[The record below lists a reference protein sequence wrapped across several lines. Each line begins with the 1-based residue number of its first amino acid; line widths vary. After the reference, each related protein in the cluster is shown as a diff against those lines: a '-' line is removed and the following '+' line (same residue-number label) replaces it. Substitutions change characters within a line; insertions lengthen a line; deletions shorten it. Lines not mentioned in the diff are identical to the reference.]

1 MEYTLHWLDYLAI
14 IFMLVASVGIA
25 VYFTK
30 SSGNDMESFF
40 VSGRSLPW
48 YAAGASLTATSFAA
62 DTPIWVTAL
71 IREHGIHFVWQ
82 FCLPFIGA
90 VLTAVYFGRR
100 WRRMAFLTDVELV
113 EARFGGGFAS
123 FLRGFGGA
131 FGALV
136 MCPLTCGWV
145 IKAMETISREAL
157 GFPPEMRIYVT
168 IGVVIMA
175 IIVSTFGGLSGVV
188 YADFFQ
194 LIFAV
199 FGTVLLAVMAV
210 LAVGGPGAMVEK
222 LHALSHWSG
231 NNLELIPKIGSEPGQ
246 LPIWDLITF
255 VLLGIS
261 IAIGGGY
268 NAQRL
273 LACKDSNH
281 ASRAQLLHTVCYY
294 ALMPWPW
301 IVVALCSLILIP
313 HIPDA
318 EQGSAY
324 PKMVMMVLPIGMRGI
339 LVAALLAAFI
349 STITTLFNWGSS
361 YLMNDVYRRFIN
373 KDASDRTYVM
383 MGRVA
388 TAIIAAAGAYIS
400 LKADSILQLLS
411 LSYVLGAGGII
422 IAFSQ
427 WFWWRLN
434 RYGAMA
440 GFVVGWFVLFGML
453 VFKIFDAPMGWLLN
467 LPDTVTYS
475 STLITTEAGKTL
487 IDTSSFD
494 GVVFS
499 TAASLTGA
507 RMLFALVTVTASVFI
522 VTMLT
527 PPEPMEGL
535 KKFLLMA
542 RPFPMGWKPVIRELG
557 QPYDPVESF
566 GRTMLSWFIG
576 MVMVLSL
583 IYGIGEL
590 IIGKTSLGIACLVVS
605 LLTLIWTLVRFK
617 QDYEHELKAYGKH
630 P

>member
-1 MEYTLHWLDYLAI
+1 MDYTLHWLDYIAI
-14 IFMLVASVGIA
+14 IFMLVASIGIA

-30 SSGNDMESFF
+30 SGGKDMESFF

-48 YAAGASLTATSFAA
+48 FAAGASLTATSFAA

-199 FGTVLLAVMAV
+199 FGTVLLAVMSV
-210 LAVGGPGAMVEK
+210 IAVGGPAIMVEK

-231 NNLELIPKIGSEPGQ
+231 NNLDLIPTIGSEPGQ
-246 LPIWDLITF
+246 LPFWDLVTF

-281 ASRAQLLHTVCYY
+281 ASGAQLLHTVCYY

-324 PKMVMMVLPIGMRGI
+324 PKMVMMVLPIGLRGI

-361 YLMNDVYRRFIN
+361 YLMNDVFRRFIN
-373 KDASDRTYVM
+373 KDASEGTYVV
-383 MGRVA
+383 MGRFA
-388 TAIIAAAGAYIS
+388 TVLIAAAGAYIS

-411 LSYVLGAGGII
+411 LAYVLGAGGII
-422 IAFSQ
+422 IAFAQ

-440 GFVVGWFVLFGML
+440 GFLVGWFVLFGML
-453 VFKIFDAPMGWLLN
+453 VFKIFDAPMAALLN
-467 LPDTVTYS
+467 LP
-475 STLITTEAGKTL
+475 
-487 IDTSSFD
+487 D

-507 RMLFALVTVTASVFI
+507 RMLFALVTVTVAVFI
-522 VTMLT
+522 VTLLT

-566 GRTMLSWFIG
+566 GRTMVSWVIG
-576 MVMVLSL
+576 MVMVMAL

-590 IIGKTSLGIACLVVS
+590 IIGKTWLGLACLALSVI
-605 LLTLIWTLVRFK
+605 TLVWTLLRFR

>member
-1 MEYTLHWLDYLAI
+1 MDYTLHWLDYAAI
-14 IFMLVASVGIA
+14 FFMLVASVGIA

-30 SSGNDMESFF
+30 SGGKDMESFF

-48 YAAGASLTATSFAA
+48 FAAGASLTATSFAA

-71 IREHGIHFVWQ
+71 IREQGIHFVWQ
-82 FCLPFIGA
+82 FCLPFTGA

-175 IIVSTFGGLSGVV
+175 IIVSSFGGLSGVV

-199 FGTVLLAVMAV
+199 LGTVLLAVLSVM
-210 LAVGGPGAMVEK
+210 AVGGPSVMVEK
-222 LHALSHWSG
+222 LHAISHWSG

-246 LPIWDLITF
+246 LPIWDLVTF

-261 IAIGGGY
+261 VAIGGGY

-273 LACKDSNH
+273 LACKDSRH
-281 ASRAQLLHTVCYY
+281 ASGAQLLHTICYY

-301 IVVALCSLILIP
+301 IVVALCSMILLP

-324 PKMVMMVLPIGMRGI
+324 PKMVMMVLPIGLRGI

-361 YLMNDVYRRFIN
+361 YLMNDV
-373 KDASDRTYVM
+373 V
-383 MGRVA
+383 
-388 TAIIAAAGAYIS
+388 
-400 LKADSILQLLS
+400 
-411 LSYVLGAGGII
+411 
-422 IAFSQ
+422 
-427 WFWWRLN
+427 
-434 RYGAMA
+434 
-440 GFVVGWFVLFGML
+440 
-453 VFKIFDAPMGWLLN
+453 
-467 LPDTVTYS
+467 
-475 STLITTEAGKTL
+475 
-487 IDTSSFD
+487 
-494 GVVFS
+494 
-499 TAASLTGA
+499 
-507 RMLFALVTVTASVFI
+507 
-522 VTMLT
+522 
-527 PPEPMEGL
+527 
-535 KKFLLMA
+535 
-542 RPFPMGWKPVIRELG
+542 
-557 QPYDPVESF
+557 
-566 GRTMLSWFIG
+566 
-576 MVMVLSL
+576 
-583 IYGIGEL
+583 
-590 IIGKTSLGIACLVVS
+590 
-605 LLTLIWTLVRFK
+605 
-617 QDYEHELKAYGKH
+617 
-630 P
+630 

>member
-1 MEYTLHWLDYLAI
+1 
-14 IFMLVASVGIA
+14 
-25 VYFTK
+25 
-30 SSGNDMESFF
+30 
-40 VSGRSLPW
+40 
-48 YAAGASLTATSFAA
+48 
-62 DTPIWVTAL
+62 
-71 IREHGIHFVWQ
+71 
-82 FCLPFIGA
+82 
-90 VLTAVYFGRR
+90 
-100 WRRMAFLTDVELV
+100 
-113 EARFGGGFAS
+113 
-123 FLRGFGGA
+123 
-131 FGALV
+131 

-222 LHALSHWSG
+222 LHGLSHWSG
-231 NNLELIPKIGSEPGQ
+231 NNLDLIPAIGSEPGQ
-246 LPIWDLITF
+246 LPFWDLVTF

-281 ASRAQLLHTVCYY
+281 ASGAQLLHTVCYY

-373 KDASDRTYVM
+373 KNASDRTYVM

-440 GFVVGWFVLFGML
+440 GFLIGWFVLFGML
-453 VFKIFDAPMGWLLN
+453 VFKIFDAPMAALLN
-467 LPDTVTYS
+467 LP
-475 STLITTEAGKTL
+475 E
-487 IDTSSFD
+487 

-557 QPYDPVESF
+557 EPYDPVESF
-566 GRTMLSWFIG
+566 GRTMMSWFIG

>member
-30 SSGNDMESFF
+30 SGGKDMESFF

-48 YAAGASLTATSFAA
+48 FAAGASLTATSFAA

-199 FGTVLLAVMAV
+199 FGTVLLAVMSV
-210 LAVGGPGAMVEK
+210 IAVGGPAVMVEK
-222 LHALSHWSG
+222 LHAISHWSG
-231 NNLELIPKIGSEPGQ
+231 NNLDLIPAIGSEPGQ
-246 LPIWDLITF
+246 LPIWDLVTF

-281 ASRAQLLHTVCYY
+281 ASGAQLLHTVCYY

-313 HIPDA
+313 HITDA

-324 PKMVMMVLPIGMRGI
+324 PKMVMMVLPIGLRGI

-361 YLMNDVYRRFIN
+361 YLMNDVFRRFIN
-373 KDASDRTYVM
+373 KDASEGTYVV
-383 MGRVA
+383 MGRFA
-388 TAIIAAAGAYIS
+388 TVLIAAAGAYIS

-411 LSYVLGAGGII
+411 LAYVLGAGGII
-422 IAFSQ
+422 IAFAQ

-440 GFVVGWFVLFGML
+440 GFLVGWFVLFGML
-453 VFKIFDAPMGWLLN
+453 VFKIFDAPMAALLN
-467 LPDTVTYS
+467 LP
-475 STLITTEAGKTL
+475 E
-487 IDTSSFD
+487 

-542 RPFPMGWKPVIRELG
+542 RPFPFGWKPVIRELG

-566 GRTMLSWFIG
+566 GRTMVSWVIG
-576 MVMVLSL
+576 MVMVLAL

-590 IIGKTSLGIACLVVS
+590 IIGKTPIGLGCLAIFVI
-605 LLTLIWTLVRFK
+605 TLIWTLIRFK

>member
-14 IFMLVASVGIA
+14 IFMLVASVGIG

-48 YAAGASLTATSFAA
+48 FAAGASLTATSFAA

-82 FCLPFIGA
+82 FCLPFTGA

-136 MCPLTCGWV
+136 MCPLTCAWV

-199 FGTVLLAVMAV
+199 FGTVLLAVMSV
-210 LAVGGPGAMVEK
+210 IAVGGPAVMVEK
-222 LHALSHWSG
+222 LHAISHWSG
-231 NNLELIPKIGSEPGQ
+231 NNLDLIPAIGSEPGQ
-246 LPIWDLITF
+246 LPIWDLVTF

-281 ASRAQLLHTVCYY
+281 ASGAQLLHTVCYY

-313 HIPDA
+313 HITDA

-324 PKMVMMVLPIGMRGI
+324 PKMVMMVLPIGLRGI

-361 YLMNDVYRRFIN
+361 YLMNDVFRRFIN
-373 KDASDRTYVM
+373 KDASEGTYVV
-383 MGRVA
+383 MGRFA
-388 TAIIAAAGAYIS
+388 TVLIAAAGAYIS

-411 LSYVLGAGGII
+411 LAYVLGAGGII
-422 IAFSQ
+422 IAFAQ

-440 GFVVGWFVLFGML
+440 GFLVGWFVLFGML
-453 VFKIFDAPMGWLLN
+453 VFKIFDAPMAALLN
-467 LPDTVTYS
+467 LP
-475 STLITTEAGKTL
+475 E
-487 IDTSSFD
+487 

-542 RPFPMGWKPVIRELG
+542 RPFPFGWKPVIRELG

-566 GRTMLSWFIG
+566 GRTMVSWVIG
-576 MVMVLSL
+576 MVMVLAL

-590 IIGKTSLGIACLVVS
+590 IIGKTPIGLGCLAIFVI
-605 LLTLIWTLVRFK
+605 TLIWTLIRFK

>member
-30 SSGNDMESFF
+30 SGGKDMESFF

-48 YAAGASLTATSFAA
+48 FAAGASLTATSFAA

-199 FGTVLLAVMAV
+199 FGTVLLAVMSV
-210 LAVGGPGAMVEK
+210 IAVGGPAVMVEK

-231 NNLELIPKIGSEPGQ
+231 NNLDLIPAIGSEPGQ
-246 LPIWDLITF
+246 LPIWDLVTF

-273 LACKDSNH
+273 LACKNSNH
-281 ASRAQLLHTVCYY
+281 ASGAQLLHTVCYY

-324 PKMVMMVLPIGMRGI
+324 PKMVMMVLPIGLRGI

-361 YLMNDVYRRFIN
+361 YLMNDVFRRFIN
-373 KDASDRTYVM
+373 KDASEGTYVV
-383 MGRVA
+383 MGRFA
-388 TAIIAAAGAYIS
+388 TVLIAAAGAYIS

-411 LSYVLGAGGII
+411 LAYVLGAGGII
-422 IAFSQ
+422 IAFAQ

-440 GFVVGWFVLFGML
+440 GFLVGWFVLFGML
-453 VFKIFDAPMGWLLN
+453 VFKIFDAPMAALLN
-467 LPDTVTYS
+467 LP
-475 STLITTEAGKTL
+475 
-487 IDTSSFD
+487 D

-557 QPYDPVESF
+557 EPYDPVESF
-566 GRTMLSWFIG
+566 GRTMVSWVIG
-576 MVMVLSL
+576 MVMVLAL

-590 IIGKTSLGIACLVVS
+590 IIGKTPIGLGCLAIFVI
-605 LLTLIWTLVRFK
+605 TLIWTLIRFK

>member
-1 MEYTLHWLDYLAI
+1 MDYTLHWLDYAAI
-14 IFMLVASVGIA
+14 VFMLVASIGIA

-30 SSGNDMESFF
+30 SGGKDMESFF

-48 YAAGASLTATSFAA
+48 FAAGASLTATSFAA

-199 FGTVLLAVMAV
+199 FGTVLLAVMSV
-210 LAVGGPGAMVEK
+210 IAVGGPAVMVEK

-231 NNLELIPKIGSEPGQ
+231 NNLDLIPAIGSEPGQ
-246 LPIWDLITF
+246 LPIWDLVTF

-273 LACKDSNH
+273 LACKNSNH
-281 ASRAQLLHTVCYY
+281 ASGAQLLHTVCYY

-324 PKMVMMVLPIGMRGI
+324 PKMVMMILPIGLRGI

-361 YLMNDVYRRFIN
+361 YLMNDVFRRFIN
-373 KDASDRTYVM
+373 KDASEGTYVV
-383 MGRVA
+383 MGRFA
-388 TAIIAAAGAYIS
+388 TVLIAAAGAYIS

-411 LSYVLGAGGII
+411 LAYVLGAGGII
-422 IAFSQ
+422 IAFAQ

-440 GFVVGWFVLFGML
+440 GFLVGWFVLFGML
-453 VFKIFDAPMGWLLN
+453 VFKIFDAPMAALLN
-467 LPDTVTYS
+467 LP
-475 STLITTEAGKTL
+475 
-487 IDTSSFD
+487 D

-507 RMLFALVTVTASVFI
+507 RMLFALVTVTVAVFI
-522 VTMLT
+522 VTLLT

-566 GRTMLSWFIG
+566 GRTMVSWVIG
-576 MVMVLSL
+576 MVMVMAL

-590 IIGKTSLGIACLVVS
+590 IIGKTWLGVACLALSVTT
-605 LLTLIWTLVRFK
+605 LLWTLLRFK
-617 QDYEHELKAYGKH
+617 QDYQHELKAYGKH

>member
-30 SSGNDMESFF
+30 SGGKDMESFF

-48 YAAGASLTATSFAA
+48 FAAGASLTATSFAA

-199 FGTVLLAVMAV
+199 FGTVLLAVMSV
-210 LAVGGPGAMVEK
+210 IAVGGPAVMVEK

-231 NNLELIPKIGSEPGQ
+231 NKLDLIPAIGSEPGQ
-246 LPIWDLITF
+246 LPIWDLVTF

-273 LACKDSNH
+273 LACKNSNH
-281 ASRAQLLHTVCYY
+281 ASGAQLLHTVCYY

-324 PKMVMMVLPIGMRGI
+324 PKMVMMILPIGLRGI

-361 YLMNDVYRRFIN
+361 YLMNDVFRRFIN
-373 KDASDRTYVM
+373 KDASEGTYVV
-383 MGRVA
+383 MGRFA
-388 TAIIAAAGAYIS
+388 TVLIAAAGAYIS

-411 LSYVLGAGGII
+411 LAYVLGAGGII
-422 IAFSQ
+422 IAFAQ

-440 GFVVGWFVLFGML
+440 GFLVGWFVLFGML
-453 VFKIFDAPMGWLLN
+453 VFKIFDAPMAALLN
-467 LPDTVTYS
+467 LP
-475 STLITTEAGKTL
+475 
-487 IDTSSFD
+487 D

-507 RMLFALVTVTASVFI
+507 RMLFALVTVTVAVFI
-522 VTMLT
+522 VTLLT

-566 GRTMLSWFIG
+566 GRTMVSWVIG
-576 MVMVLSL
+576 MVMVLAL

-590 IIGKTSLGIACLVVS
+590 IIGKTPIGLGCLAIFVI
-605 LLTLIWTLVRFK
+605 TLIWTLIRFK

>member
-14 IFMLVASVGIA
+14 ILMLVASVGIA

-30 SSGNDMESFF
+30 SAGNDMESFF

-82 FCLPFIGA
+82 FCLPFTGA

-136 MCPLTCGWV
+136 MCPLTCAWV

-210 LAVGGPGAMVEK
+210 VAVGGPGAMVEK
-222 LHALSHWSG
+222 LHGLSHWSG
-231 NNLELIPKIGSEPGQ
+231 NNLDLIPAIGSEPGQ
-246 LPIWDLITF
+246 LPFWDLVTF

-281 ASRAQLLHTVCYY
+281 ASGAQLLHTVCYY

-324 PKMVMMVLPIGMRGI
+324 PKMVMMILPVGLRGI
-339 LVAALLAAFI
+339 LIAALLAAFI

-361 YLMNDVYRRFIN
+361 YLMNDVFRRFIN

-411 LSYVLGAGGII
+411 LAYVLGSGGII
-422 IAFSQ
+422 IAFAQ

-453 VFKIFDAPMGWLLN
+453 VFKIFDAPMGWLLD
-467 LPDTVTYS
+467 LP
-475 STLITTEAGKTL
+475 E
-487 IDTSSFD
+487 
-494 GVVFS
+494 GVFFS

-522 VTMLT
+522 VTLLT

-557 QPYDPVESF
+557 EPYDPVESF
-566 GRTMLSWFIG
+566 GRTMLSWAIG
-576 MVMVLSL
+576 LVMVLAL

-590 IIGKTSLGIACLVVS
+590 IIGQTSLGIACLVVS

>member
-30 SSGNDMESFF
+30 SGGKDMESFF

-199 FGTVLLAVMAV
+199 FGTVLLAVMSV
-210 LAVGGPGAMVEK
+210 IAVGGPAVMVEK

-231 NNLELIPKIGSEPGQ
+231 NNLDLIPAIGSEPGQ
-246 LPIWDLITF
+246 LPIWDLVTF

-273 LACKDSNH
+273 LACKNSNH
-281 ASRAQLLHTVCYY
+281 ASGAQLLHTVCYY

-324 PKMVMMVLPIGMRGI
+324 PKMVMMILPIGLRGI

-361 YLMNDVYRRFIN
+361 YLMNDVFRRFIN
-373 KDASDRTYVM
+373 KDASEGTYVV
-383 MGRVA
+383 MGRFA
-388 TAIIAAAGAYIS
+388 TVLIAAAGAYIS

-411 LSYVLGAGGII
+411 LAYVLGAGGII
-422 IAFSQ
+422 IAFAQ

-440 GFVVGWFVLFGML
+440 GFLVGWFVLFGML
-453 VFKIFDAPMGWLLN
+453 VFKIFDAPMAALLN
-467 LPDTVTYS
+467 LP
-475 STLITTEAGKTL
+475 
-487 IDTSSFD
+487 D

-507 RMLFALVTVTASVFI
+507 RMLFALVTVTVAVFI
-522 VTMLT
+522 VTLLT

-566 GRTMLSWFIG
+566 GRTMVSWVIG
-576 MVMVLSL
+576 MVMVMAL

-590 IIGKTSLGIACLVVS
+590 IIGKTWLGVACLALSVTT
-605 LLTLIWTLVRFK
+605 LLWTLLRFK
-617 QDYEHELKAYGKH
+617 QDYQHELKAYGKH

>member
-199 FGTVLLAVMAV
+199 FGTVLLAVMSV
-210 LAVGGPGAMVEK
+210 IAVGGPAVMVEK

-231 NNLELIPKIGSEPGQ
+231 NNLDLIPAIGSEPGQ
-246 LPIWDLITF
+246 LPIWDLVTF

-273 LACKDSNH
+273 LACKNSNH
-281 ASRAQLLHTVCYY
+281 ASGAQLLHTVCYY

-324 PKMVMMVLPIGMRGI
+324 PKMVMMILPIGLRGI

-361 YLMNDVYRRFIN
+361 YLMNDVFRRFIN
-373 KDASDRTYVM
+373 KDASEGTYVV
-383 MGRVA
+383 MGRFA
-388 TAIIAAAGAYIS
+388 TVLIAAAGAYIS

-411 LSYVLGAGGII
+411 LAYVLGAGGII
-422 IAFSQ
+422 IAFAQ

-440 GFVVGWFVLFGML
+440 GFLVGWFVLFGML
-453 VFKIFDAPMGWLLN
+453 VFKIFDAPMAALLN
-467 LPDTVTYS
+467 LP
-475 STLITTEAGKTL
+475 
-487 IDTSSFD
+487 D

-542 RPFPMGWKPVIRELG
+542 RPFPFGWKPVIRELG

-566 GRTMLSWFIG
+566 GRTMVSWVIG
-576 MVMVLSL
+576 MVMVMAL

-590 IIGKTSLGIACLVVS
+590 IIGKTWLGVACLALSVTT
-605 LLTLIWTLVRFK
+605 LLWTLLRFK
-617 QDYEHELKAYGKH
+617 QDYQHELKAYGKH

>member
-1 MEYTLHWLDYLAI
+1 MDYTLHWLDYAAI
-14 IFMLVASVGIA
+14 VFMLVASVGIA

-30 SSGNDMESFF
+30 SGGKDMESFF

-48 YAAGASLTATSFAA
+48 FAAGASLTATSFAA

-199 FGTVLLAVMAV
+199 FGTVLLAVMSV
-210 LAVGGPGAMVEK
+210 IAVGGPAVMVEK

-231 NNLELIPKIGSEPGQ
+231 NKLDLIPAIGSEPGQ
-246 LPIWDLITF
+246 LPFWDLVTF

-281 ASRAQLLHTVCYY
+281 ASGAQLLHTVCYY

-318 EQGSAY
+318 DQGSAY
-324 PKMVMMVLPIGMRGI
+324 PKMVMMILPIGLRGI

-361 YLMNDVYRRFIN
+361 YLMNDVFRRFIN
-373 KDASDRTYVM
+373 KDASEGTYVV
-383 MGRVA
+383 MGRFA
-388 TAIIAAAGAYIS
+388 TVLIAAAGAYIS

-411 LSYVLGAGGII
+411 LAYVLGAGGII
-422 IAFSQ
+422 IAFAQ

-440 GFVVGWFVLFGML
+440 GFLVGWFVLFGML
-453 VFKIFDAPMGWLLN
+453 VFKIFDAPMAALLN
-467 LPDTVTYS
+467 LP
-475 STLITTEAGKTL
+475 
-487 IDTSSFD
+487 D

-507 RMLFALVTVTASVFI
+507 RMLFALVTVTVAVFI

-542 RPFPMGWKPVIRELG
+542 RPFPMGWNPVIRELG
-557 QPYDPVESF
+557 HPYDPVESF
-566 GRTMLSWFIG
+566 GRTMVSWVIG
-576 MVMVLSL
+576 MVMVMAL

-590 IIGKTSLGIACLVVS
+590 IIGKTWLGLACLALS
-605 LLTLIWTLVRFK
+605 AITLVWTLLRFR

>member
-1 MEYTLHWLDYLAI
+1 MDYTLHWLDYAAI
-14 IFMLVASVGIA
+14 VFMLVASIGIA

-30 SSGNDMESFF
+30 SGGKDMESFF

-48 YAAGASLTATSFAA
+48 FAAGASLTATSFAA

-199 FGTVLLAVMAV
+199 FGTVLLAVMSV
-210 LAVGGPGAMVEK
+210 IAVGGPAVMVEK

-231 NNLELIPKIGSEPGQ
+231 NNLDLIPAIGSEPGQ
-246 LPIWDLITF
+246 LPIWDLVTF

-273 LACKDSNH
+273 LACKNSNH
-281 ASRAQLLHTVCYY
+281 ASGAQLLHTVCYY

-324 PKMVMMVLPIGMRGI
+324 PKMVMMILPIGLRGI

-361 YLMNDVYRRFIN
+361 YLMNDVFRRFIN
-373 KDASDRTYVM
+373 KDASEGTYVV
-383 MGRVA
+383 MGRFA
-388 TAIIAAAGAYIS
+388 TVLIAAAGAYIS

-411 LSYVLGAGGII
+411 LAYVLGAGGII
-422 IAFSQ
+422 IAFAQ

-440 GFVVGWFVLFGML
+440 GFLVGWFVLFGML
-453 VFKIFDAPMGWLLN
+453 VFKIFDAPMAALLN
-467 LPDTVTYS
+467 LP
-475 STLITTEAGKTL
+475 
-487 IDTSSFD
+487 D

-507 RMLFALVTVTASVFI
+507 RMLFAVVTVTVAVFI
-522 VTMLT
+522 VTLLT

-566 GRTMLSWFIG
+566 GRTMVSWVIG
-576 MVMVLSL
+576 MVMVMAL

-590 IIGKTSLGIACLVVS
+590 IIGKTWLGLACLALSVTT
-605 LLTLIWTLVRFK
+605 LLWTLLRFK
-617 QDYEHELKAYGKH
+617 QDYQHELKAYGKH

>member
-14 IFMLVASVGIA
+14 IFMLVASVGIG

-48 YAAGASLTATSFAA
+48 FAAGASLTATSFAA

-82 FCLPFIGA
+82 FCLPFTGA

-136 MCPLTCGWV
+136 MCPLTCAWV

-199 FGTVLLAVMAV
+199 FGTVLLAVMSV
-210 LAVGGPGAMVEK
+210 IAVGGPAVMVEK

-231 NNLELIPKIGSEPGQ
+231 NNLDLIPAIGSEPGQ
-246 LPIWDLITF
+246 LPIWDLVTF

-281 ASRAQLLHTVCYY
+281 ASGAQLLHTVCYY

-313 HIPDA
+313 HITDA

-324 PKMVMMVLPIGMRGI
+324 PKMVMMVLPIGLRGI

-361 YLMNDVYRRFIN
+361 YLMNDVFRRFIN
-373 KDASDRTYVM
+373 KDASEGTYVV
-383 MGRVA
+383 MGRFA
-388 TAIIAAAGAYIS
+388 TVLIAAAGAYIS

-411 LSYVLGAGGII
+411 LAYVLGAGGII
-422 IAFSQ
+422 IAFAQ

-440 GFVVGWFVLFGML
+440 GFLVGWFVLFGML
-453 VFKIFDAPMGWLLN
+453 VFKIFDAPMAALLN
-467 LPDTVTYS
+467 LP
-475 STLITTEAGKTL
+475 
-487 IDTSSFD
+487 D

-507 RMLFALVTVTASVFI
+507 RMLFALVTVTVAVFI
-522 VTMLT
+522 VTLLT

-566 GRTMLSWFIG
+566 GRTMVSWVIG
-576 MVMVLSL
+576 MVMVMAL

-590 IIGKTSLGIACLVVS
+590 IIGKTWLGVACLALSVTT
-605 LLTLIWTLVRFK
+605 LLWTLLRFK
-617 QDYEHELKAYGKH
+617 QDYQHELKAYGKH

>member
-199 FGTVLLAVMAV
+199 FGTVLLAVMSV
-210 LAVGGPGAMVEK
+210 IAVGGPAVMVEK

-231 NNLELIPKIGSEPGQ
+231 NKLDLIPAIGSEPGQ
-246 LPIWDLITF
+246 LPIWDLVTF

-273 LACKDSNH
+273 LACKNSNH
-281 ASRAQLLHTVCYY
+281 ASGAQLLHTVCYY

-324 PKMVMMVLPIGMRGI
+324 PKMVMMILPIGLRGI

-361 YLMNDVYRRFIN
+361 YLMNDVFRRFIN
-373 KDASDRTYVM
+373 KDASEGTYVV
-383 MGRVA
+383 MGRFA
-388 TAIIAAAGAYIS
+388 TVLIAAAGAYIS

-411 LSYVLGAGGII
+411 LAYVLGAGGII
-422 IAFSQ
+422 IAFAQ

-440 GFVVGWFVLFGML
+440 GFLVGWFVLFGML
-453 VFKIFDAPMGWLLN
+453 VFKIFDAPMAALLN
-467 LPDTVTYS
+467 LP
-475 STLITTEAGKTL
+475 
-487 IDTSSFD
+487 D

-507 RMLFALVTVTASVFI
+507 RMLFALVTVTVAVFI
-522 VTMLT
+522 VTLLT

-566 GRTMLSWFIG
+566 GRTMVSWVIG
-576 MVMVLSL
+576 MVMVMAL

-590 IIGKTSLGIACLVVS
+590 IIGKTWLGVACLALSVTT
-605 LLTLIWTLVRFK
+605 LLWTLLRFK
-617 QDYEHELKAYGKH
+617 QDYQHELKAYGKH

>member
-1 MEYTLHWLDYLAI
+1 MEPTLHWLDFAAI
-14 IFMLVASVGIA
+14 ILMLLASVGIA
-25 VYFTK
+25 IYFTK
-30 SSGNDMESFF
+30 SGGKDMESFF

-48 YAAGASLTATSFAA
+48 FAAGASLTATSFAA

-82 FCLPFIGA
+82 FCLPFTGA

-168 IGVVIMA
+168 IGVVILA

-188 YADFFQ
+188 YSDFFQ

-199 FGTVLLAVMAV
+199 IGTVFLAVMSV
-210 LAVGGPGAMVEK
+210 IAVGGPTVMVEK
-222 LHALSHWSG
+222 LNALTHWSG
-231 NNLELIPKIGSEPGQ
+231 NNLELIPKIGSGHGE
-246 LPIWDLITF
+246 LPFWDLVTF
-255 VLLGIS
+255 VLLGLS

-273 LACKDSNH
+273 LACKDSRH
-281 ASRAQLLHTVCYY
+281 ASGAQLLHTIFYY

-301 IVVALCSLILIP
+301 IVVAICSMILIP
-313 HIPDA
+313 NIPDA
-318 EQGSAY
+318 DQGSAY
-324 PKMVMMVLPIGMRGI
+324 PKMLMLILPVGLRGI
-339 LVAALLAAFI
+339 LIAALLAAFI

-383 MGRVA
+383 TGRFA
-388 TAIIAAAGAYIS
+388 TILIASAGAYIS

-411 LSYVLGAGGII
+411 LAYVLGSGGII
-422 IAFSQ
+422 IAFAQ

-434 RYGAMA
+434 RYGAIA

-467 LPDTVTYS
+467 LPQ
-475 STLITTEAGKTL
+475 
-487 IDTSSFD
+487 
-494 GVVFS
+494 GVFFS
-499 TAASLTGA
+499 TDESLTGA
-507 RMLFALVTVTASVFI
+507 RMLFSLVTVTSAVFL
-522 VTMLT
+522 VTILT
-527 PPEPMEGL
+527 PPEPMAGL

-542 RPFPMGWKPVIRELG
+542 RPFAFGWQPVIRDLDE
-557 QPYDPVESF
+557 PYDPVENF
-566 GRTMLSWFIG
+566 ARTMVSWGIG
-576 MVMVLSL
+576 MVMVLAL

-590 IIGKTSLGIACLVVS
+590 IIGKTPIGLGCLAIFVI
-605 LLTLIWTLVRFK
+605 TLIWTLIRFK
-617 QDYEHELKAYGKH
+617 QDYEQELKAYGKH

>member
-14 IFMLVASVGIA
+14 IIMLVASVGIA

-30 SSGNDMESFF
+30 SAGNDMESFF

-48 YAAGASLTATSFAA
+48 FAAGASLTATSFAA

-82 FCLPFIGA
+82 FCLPFTGA

-136 MCPLTCGWV
+136 MCPLTCAWV

-210 LAVGGPGAMVEK
+210 AAVGGPTLMVEK
-222 LHALSHWSG
+222 LQALSHWPG
-231 NNLELIPKIGSEPGQ
+231 NNLDLIPTIGSEPGQ
-246 LPIWDLITF
+246 LPIWDLVTF

-281 ASRAQLLHTVCYY
+281 ASGAQLLHTICYY

-324 PKMVMMVLPIGMRGI
+324 PKMVMMILPVGLRGI
-339 LVAALLAAFI
+339 LIAALLAAFI

-361 YLMNDVYRRFIN
+361 YLMNDVFRRFIN

-411 LSYVLGAGGII
+411 LAYVLGSGGII
-422 IAFSQ
+422 IAFAQ

-440 GFVVGWFVLFGML
+440 SFVVGWFVLFGML
-453 VFKIFDAPMGWLLN
+453 VFKIFDAPMGWLLD
-467 LPDTVTYS
+467 LP
-475 STLITTEAGKTL
+475 E
-487 IDTSSFD
+487 
-494 GVVFS
+494 GVFFS

-522 VTMLT
+522 VTLLT

-557 QPYDPVESF
+557 EPYDPVESF
-566 GRTMLSWFIG
+566 GRTMLSWAIG
-576 MVMVLSL
+576 LVMVLAL

-590 IIGKTSLGIACLVVS
+590 IIGQTSLGIACLVVS

>member
-1 MEYTLHWLDYLAI
+1 MDYTLHWLDYAAI
-14 IFMLVASVGIA
+14 VFMLVASVGIA

-30 SSGNDMESFF
+30 SGGKDMESFF

-48 YAAGASLTATSFAA
+48 FAAGASLTATSFAA

-199 FGTVLLAVMAV
+199 FGTVLLAVMSV
-210 LAVGGPGAMVEK
+210 IAVGGPAVMVEK

-231 NNLELIPKIGSEPGQ
+231 NKLDLIPAIGSEPGQ
-246 LPIWDLITF
+246 LPFWDLVTF

-281 ASRAQLLHTVCYY
+281 ASGAQLLHTVCYY

-318 EQGSAY
+318 DQGSAY
-324 PKMVMMVLPIGMRGI
+324 PKMVMMILPIGLRGI

-361 YLMNDVYRRFIN
+361 YLMNDVFRRFIN
-373 KDASDRTYVM
+373 KDASEGTYVM
-383 MGRVA
+383 MGRFA
-388 TAIIAAAGAYIS
+388 TVLIAAAGAYIS

-411 LSYVLGAGGII
+411 LAYVLGAGGII
-422 IAFSQ
+422 IAFAQ

-440 GFVVGWFVLFGML
+440 GFLVGWFVLFGML
-453 VFKIFDAPMGWLLN
+453 VFKIFDAPMAALLN
-467 LPDTVTYS
+467 LP
-475 STLITTEAGKTL
+475 
-487 IDTSSFD
+487 D

-557 QPYDPVESF
+557 EPYDPVESF
-566 GRTMLSWFIG
+566 GRTMVSWVIG
-576 MVMVLSL
+576 MVMVMAL

-590 IIGKTSLGIACLVVS
+590 IIGKTWLGLVCLALSVIT
-605 LLTLIWTLVRFK
+605 LLWTLLRFK
-617 QDYEHELKAYGKH
+617 QDYQHELKAYGKH

>member
-1 MEYTLHWLDYLAI
+1 MDYTLHWLDYTAI
-14 IFMLVASVGIA
+14 VLMLLASVGIS

-30 SSGNDMESFF
+30 SGGKNMESFF

-48 YAAGASLTATSFAA
+48 FAAGASLTATSFAA

-82 FCLPFIGA
+82 FCLPFTGA
-90 VLTAVYFGRR
+90 VLMAVYFGRR

-168 IGVVIMA
+168 IGVVILA

-199 FGTVLLAVMAV
+199 FGTVLLAVMSV
-210 LAVGGPGAMVEK
+210 IAVGGPAVMVEK

-231 NNLELIPKIGSEPGQ
+231 NNLDLIPAIGSEPGQ
-246 LPIWDLITF
+246 LPIWDLVTF

-273 LACKDSNH
+273 LACKNSNH
-281 ASRAQLLHTVCYY
+281 ASGAQLLHTVCYY

-324 PKMVMMVLPIGMRGI
+324 PKMVMMILPIGLRGI

-361 YLMNDVYRRFIN
+361 YLMNDVFRRFIN
-373 KDASDRTYVM
+373 KDASEGTYVV
-383 MGRVA
+383 MGRFA
-388 TAIIAAAGAYIS
+388 TVLIAAAGAYIS

-411 LSYVLGAGGII
+411 LAYVLGAGGII
-422 IAFSQ
+422 IAFAQ

-440 GFVVGWFVLFGML
+440 GFLVGWFVLFGML
-453 VFKIFDAPMGWLLN
+453 VFKIFDAPMAALLN
-467 LPDTVTYS
+467 LP
-475 STLITTEAGKTL
+475 
-487 IDTSSFD
+487 D

-507 RMLFALVTVTASVFI
+507 RMLFALVTVTVAVFI

-566 GRTMLSWFIG
+566 GRTMVSWVIG
-576 MVMVLSL
+576 MVMVMAL

-590 IIGKTSLGIACLVVS
+590 IIGKTWLGLACLALSVI
-605 LLTLIWTLVRFK
+605 TLVWTLLRFK